1 MPELPL
7 ETPSLNLSSD
17 ERLHQIIRKLAHDL
31 RSPLSVMA
39 MGIEAIRI
47 MKNEPD
53 QCDALCEMMAR
64 EGVESMKRIL
74 EEMVEKSQPNGDS
87 Q

>member
-1 MPELPL
+1 MPDLPL
-7 ETPSLNLSSD
+7 ETPALNLSSD
-17 ERLHQIIRKLAHDL
+17 ERLHQTVRKLAHDL

-47 MKNEPD
+47 MKNDPD
-53 QCDALCEMMAR
+53 QCDALCEMMSR

-74 EEMVEKSQPNGDS
+74 EEMIEKSQPNCDS